1 MSVVVDQ
8 IVVSDIFQHNNG
20 CFKYIIGYQKGEI
33 AKPLRIILHQMKGYI
48 KSF

>member
-33 AKPLRIILHQMKGYI
+33 AKPLRIILHQMEGYI
-48 KSF
+48 KYF